1 LIVKKMRGEGGKVAA
16 TEFARQADLKVGDRL
31 G

>member
-1 LIVKKMRGEGGKVAA
+1 MRGEGGKISGAQ
-16 TEFARQADLKVGDRL
+16 FAKEVNLKVGDRL